1 LGTEGDGAARAD
13 RASGRPGRNRALSGS
28 DGVGQLGPKGDGA
41 ARPGQAAGSSE
52 RQHALSGGGSV
63 GQLGSPGEGAT
74 SAGQV
79 AGRPGDQLGYRAAE
93 ALGTWGLKEPV
104 VKEVVLKELSGKA
117 DPAIVALLQQ
127 SGPAANKHLSD
138 DARAALATL
147 LQPQNNDAPEVKQ
160 LQIGSRWL

>member
-1 LGTEGDGAARAD
+1 MR
-13 RASGRPGRNRALSGS
+13 S
-28 DGVGQLGPKGDGA
+28 
-41 ARPGQAAGSSE
+41 QAAT
-52 RQHALSGGGSV
+52 ALGNW
-63 GQLGSPGEGAT
+63 GQKEMALPALVKLLEAPNANMRFRAAEVLGNWGVQEKALPVLVKLL
-74 SAGQV
+74 AGPEINL
-79 AGRPGDQLGYRAAE
+79 RYRAAE

-160 LQIGSRWL
+160 LRAILHGWVWRTLATTAS